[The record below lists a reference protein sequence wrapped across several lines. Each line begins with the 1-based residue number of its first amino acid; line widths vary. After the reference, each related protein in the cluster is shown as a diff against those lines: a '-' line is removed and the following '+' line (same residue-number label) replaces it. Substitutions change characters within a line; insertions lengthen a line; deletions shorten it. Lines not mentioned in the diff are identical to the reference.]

1 MKDASKR
8 SKKQLENAQGSH
20 EQKTR
25 GRRWNGNY
33 SRLGAGLGAAGL
45 ASGLASSHFESLWFW
60 VGSGVEVGWVVSLE
74 GRVDEL
80 VVGVE
85 CRDNGLLAAVGGRGG
100 LIRTGLACC
109 ECARSTCAV

>member
-1 MKDASKR
+1 MRKADSSKR
-8 SKKQLENAQGSH
+8 RDAGDGK
-20 EQKTR
+20 
-25 GRRWNGNY
+25 Y

-60 VGSGVEVGWVVSLE
+60 GVKSGGVGVGWVVSLE
-74 GRVDEL
+74 SRVDEL
-80 VVGVE
+80 IVGVE

-109 ECARSTCAV
+109 ECARSTCPV